1 MRKIFYREENLQIM
15 GMSDGEV
22 SMDFPYIETEEN
34 YFATS
39 NMKIVR
45 EGDQVRL
52 VVNQELPPEAQ
63 PQ

>member
-1 MRKIFYREENLQIM
+1 M